1 MLNDSILNLFIF
13 FFAAKSSNQK
23 SKNNNKRQPQP
34 AQPNMRLDKKETR
47 NAEVKAP
54 VSDVTPAPA
63 LPTPETKIPPTVVV
77 NCEQPAADDELK
89 TQVFLLLKYFF
100 FF

>member
-1 MLNDSILNLFIF
+1 MF
-13 FFAAKSSNQK
+13 FFFTAKSSNQK

-34 AQPNMRLDKKETR
+34 AQQPNMRLDKKETR

-77 NCEQPAADDELK
+77 NCEQPAADDESKTKVLK
-89 TQVFLLLKYFF
+89 IFF
-100 FF
+100 FLIE